1 MDLQTFKDNYKKDFY
16 TTYVADSINYFK
28 DGFFYYKAKELM
40 EKYKEEIKNYS
51 EGAMTLKSLTDEI
64 KKLVFSNE
72 DYFRENF
79 ENFNYED
86 RRNFIVYCWVKTRL
100 KNNKK
105 TIGIVDKPFPKKRRN
120 SFKVVW

>member
-16 TTYVADSINYFK
+16 TTYVADSVTYYK

-40 EKYKEEIKNYS
+40 EKYKEEIKDYS
-51 EGAMTLKSLTDEI
+51 EGSMTLKSLTDEI
-64 KKLVFSNE
+64 KKLIYSNE
-72 DYFRENF
+72 GYFRETF

-86 RRNFIVYCWVKTRL
+86 RPNFIVYCWVKTRL
-100 KNNKK
+100 KNIKK
-105 TIGIVDKPFPKKRRN
+105 TMGIVAKPFPKKRRN